1 MILAIDPGMRKIG
14 WALVEDNGKPVGQGI
29 LPLGQWAEELGRQLP
44 LKDIRAVVLGDG
56 TNRMNIEQAIAR
68 LLPQTPVA
76 TVNEAESTVEAW
88 RLKKREVAGG
98 NLLKQLWF
106 SLDQLLNSGNVDDY
120 AARVLAQRYLAG
132 RHVD

>member
-1 MILAIDPGMRKIG
+1 MRKIG
-14 WALVEDNGKPVGQGI
+14 WALVDESGRPAGQGI
-29 LPLGQWAEELGRQLP
+29 LPLGQWAEELGRSLP
-44 LKDIRAVVLGDG
+44 LDEIRAVVLGDG
-56 TNRMNIEQAIAR
+56 TNRMNIEQAIGR

-120 AARVLAQRYLAG
+120 AARVLALRYLAA
-132 RHVD
+132 RRED